1 MLDAQRSA
9 APSMGDGRILL
20 VDDDRDLLSSL
31 RDLLEPEGYEVA
43 TASDPEGARR
53 IAAEFRPDIALLD
66 VKLGSANG
74 IELIPILKERLPG
87 IACVV
92 MTAFAATE
100 NAVQAMRNG
109 ADDYLNKPID
119 PANLMR
125 ALNRCRQHQRLE
137 REKRAVVAAL
147 RDSEERIRAIM
158 ENVADALVT
167 IDDKGIVESINPA
180 AQRLFGFEPQE
191 IIGQNVSLVIAGLER
206 DQHQTY
212 IENYLRSGEGKILG
226 KGPREVKARHKD
238 GTEIDVELAVSKTRV
253 GDKLVFIG
261 AMRDITERKR
271 LEGQLRQAQKM
282 EAVGQLTGGVAHD
295 FNNLLGVILGNA
307 ELLEDRLGV
316 DDKQV
321 QAVIRAAGRGAELT
335 QRLLAFSRLQPL
347 QPKALDPAA
356 LIAGLSDLLSRTL
369 GETISIEIKSAADLW
384 MARADPG
391 QLESALLNLAINSGQ
406 AMPGGGTLTIETANA
421 TIDEAA
427 AAANNAEPGAY
438 VMVAVTDTGTGM
450 TDEVMERAFEPFFT
464 TKDVGEGSGLG
475 LSMVYGFAQQS
486 GGFVSIESEADR
498 GTTLRLYLPR
508 AEGELVVADKEPDD
522 VAAPGGH
529 GETILVV
536 EDDPAVRSLAVTL
549 LENLG
554 YQVLAAPDAMAAL
567 SFLHAPSRIDLV
579 LSDVM
584 LPGGMCGPD
593 LVEEAKR
600 LRPDL
605 RVLFMSG
612 YTEHPARGSGPLY
625 KTAVPEAAAVLNKP
639 FRKRDL
645 ARRLRAALGCGPA

>member
-1 MLDAQRSA
+1 MAE
-9 APSMGDGRILL
+9 GKILL

-43 TASDPEGARR
+43 TASDPDGARR

-66 VKLGSANG
+66 VKLGTANG
-74 IELIPILKERLPG
+74 IDLIPILKERLPG
-87 IACVV
+87 ISCVV

-119 PANLMR
+119 PANLMH

-137 REKRAVVAAL
+137 REKQAVVAAL

-180 AQRLFGFEPQE
+180 AQRLFGFEPRE
-191 IIGQNVSLVIAGLER
+191 IIGQNVSIIVSGPER
-206 DQHQTY
+206 DLHHTF

-295 FNNLLGVILGNA
+295 FNNLLGVIMGNA
-307 ELLEDRLGV
+307 ELLEDRLGA

-356 LIAGLSDLLSRTL
+356 LVSGVSDLLSRTL
-369 GETISIEIKSAADLW
+369 GETIDIEIESAADLW

-406 AMPGGGTLTIETANA
+406 AMPDGGTLTIEAANA

-427 AAANNAEPGAY
+427 AEANDAKPGAY
-438 VMVAVTDTGTGM
+438 VMVTVTDTGTGM
-450 TDEVMERAFEPFFT
+450 SSEVRERAFEPFFT
-464 TKDVGEGSGLG
+464 TKDVGEGNGLG
-475 LSMVYGFAQQS
+475 LSMVHGFARQS
-486 GGFVSIESEADR
+486 GGFVSIESEVDR
-498 GTTLRLYLPR
+498 GTAVRLYLPR
-508 AEGELVVADKEPDD
+508 AEGAFALADREPDA
-522 VAAPGGH
+522 AAPGGR

-536 EDDPAVRSLAVTL
+536 EDDSAVRSLAVTL

-554 YQVLAAPDAMAAL
+554 YEVLAAQDAMAAL
-567 SFLHAPSRIDLV
+567 SFLHTPSRIDLV

-612 YTEHPARGSGPLY
+612 YTDHPAHGSGPLS
-625 KTAVPEAAAVLNKP
+625 EAAAVLNKP

>member
-1 MLDAQRSA
+1 M
-9 APSMGDGRILL
+9 PSIRDGRILL
-20 VDDDRDLLSSL
+20 VDDDRDFLSSL

-66 VKLGSANG
+66 VKLGTANG
-74 IELIPILKERLPG
+74 IELIPMLKERLPG
-87 IACVV
+87 ISCVV
-92 MTAFAATE
+92 MTAYAATE
-100 NAVQAMRNG
+100 NAVEAMRNG

-167 IDDKGIVESINPA
+167 IDDKGIIESVNPA
-180 AQRLFGFEPQE
+180 AHRLFGYEPQE
-191 IIGQNVSLVIAGLER
+191 IIGRNVSVLVAGLDR
-206 DQHQTY
+206 DLHDSY

-238 GTEIDVELAVSKTRV
+238 GTEIDVELAIGKTRI

-282 EAVGQLTGGVAHD
+282 ESVGQLTGGVAHD

-321 QAVIRAAGRGAELT
+321 QALIRAAGRGAELT

-356 LIAGLSDLLSRTL
+356 LIAGVSDLLSQTL
-369 GETISIEIKSAADLW
+369 GETIDIEIESAAGLW

-406 AMPGGGTLTIETANA
+406 AMPGGGTLTIEAANA

-427 AAANNAEPGAY
+427 AKANDAEPGAY

-450 TDEVMERAFEPFFT
+450 SGEVMERAFEPFFT

-486 GGFVSIESEADR
+486 GGFVSIESQADR
-498 GTTLRLYLPR
+498 GTTVRLYLPR
-508 AEGELVVADKEPDD
+508 AEGALAPKDKEPD
-522 VAAPGGH
+522 AAVPGAR
-529 GETILVV
+529 GETVLVV
-536 EDDPAVRSLAVTL
+536 E
-549 LENLG
+549 
-554 YQVLAAPDAMAAL
+554 
-567 SFLHAPSRIDLV
+567 
-579 LSDVM
+579 
-584 LPGGMCGPD
+584 
-593 LVEEAKR
+593 
-600 LRPDL
+600 
-605 RVLFMSG
+605 
-612 YTEHPARGSGPLY
+612 
-625 KTAVPEAAAVLNKP
+625 
-639 FRKRDL
+639 
-645 ARRLRAALGCGPA
+645 